1 MPANKKYLNKS
12 PWHQFAKI
20 SAGILGGYIITAL
33 IHMCLPLWL
42 PKPKEVLITSVFTFF
57 IVWCTFLIIP
67 YLFKNGWKSW
77 LIYLGIIAILFALY
91 YFGNQQN
98 PFV

>member
-20 SAGILGGYIITAL
+20 SSGVLGGYIISAL
-33 IHMCLPLWL
+33 LHMCLPLWL
-42 PKPKEVLITSVFTFF
+42 PNSKEILITSVFTLF
-57 IVWCTFLIIP
+57 IAWGTLLIVP
-67 YLFKNGWKSW
+67 FLFKNGWKVW
-77 LIYLGIIAILFALY
+77 GLYLGILIVLYAAY
-91 YFGNQQN
+91 YFGNQHN